1 MSVPLCPLVCASI
14 SSQMQDNAA
23 TIQRK
28 ESHRTPRVHKLY
40 ITKASILVIFL
51 VSDEIGL
58 EEGKEKRSLCCA
70 ISCHAIVFS
79 SKKMYHGGGKMKE
92 VKGPSTVCRTYH
104 A

>member
-1 MSVPLCPLVCASI
+1 
-14 SSQMQDNAA
+14 MQDNAA

-58 EEGKEKRSLCCA
+58 EEGKARKGEEKSMLRYIMPCYCLL
-70 ISCHAIVFS
+70 V
-79 SKKMYHGGGKMKE
+79 
-92 VKGPSTVCRTYH
+92 
-104 A
+104 